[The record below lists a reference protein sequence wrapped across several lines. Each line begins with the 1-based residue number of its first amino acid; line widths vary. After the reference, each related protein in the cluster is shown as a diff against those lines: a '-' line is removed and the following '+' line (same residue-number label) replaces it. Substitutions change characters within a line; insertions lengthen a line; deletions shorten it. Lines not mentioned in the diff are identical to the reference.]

1 MNPKRMVEILLTKA
15 SYKHNIFYLEQRTY
29 KEGKVF
35 KKYKVKID
43 NGKMQEFNSLTQLL
57 IFLKDWKWWQLPKLT
72 DRQKKK
78 IIADYVENG
87 NYSETA
93 RLNNTTDVTVRRVV
107 EEDKD
112 NVLKKVEQKKEENT
126 QDMIQ
131 YLESKKEDKKRVIE
145 LCFKALEDKL
155 ASPDMF
161 TSVRDIAMVYGII
174 VDKDLKIKEIEAT
187 KTNAENIN
195 KNISNIAN
203 LLNNPKPNRSDKD
216 V

>member
-1 MNPKRMVEILLTKA
+1 M
-15 SYKHNIFYLEQRTY
+15 
-29 KEGKVF
+29 
-35 KKYKVKID
+35 
-43 NGKMQEFNSLTQLL
+43 
-57 IFLKDWKWWQLPKLT
+57 PKLT

-78 IIADYVENG
+78 IIADYVDNG

-93 RLNNTTDVTVRRVV
+93 RINGVNKSTVQRLISNNQEVQQKAQ
-107 EEDKD
+107 EKKDK
-112 NVLKKVEQKKEENT
+112 NT
-126 QDMIQ
+126 KDMLQ

-187 KTNAENIN
+187 KNNVEDIN

-203 LLNNPKPNRSDKD
+203 LLNNPKPNRSDED

>member
-1 MNPKRMVEILLTKA
+1 MKPKRMVEILLTKT

-29 KEGKVF
+29 KESKVF

-57 IFLKDWKWWQLPKLT
+57 LFLKDWKWWKLPKLT

-78 IIADYVENG
+78 IIADYVDNG

-93 RLNNTTDVTVRRVV
+93 RLNGVNKSTVQRLISKNQEVQQKAQ
-107 EEDKD
+107 E
-112 NVLKKVEQKKEENT
+112 KKEENT
-126 QDMIQ
+126 QDMLQ

-161 TSVRDIAMVYGII
+161 TSVRDIAMVYGVI
-174 VDKDLKIKEIEAT
+174 VDKDLKIKEIEGT
-187 KTNAENIN
+187 KTNTENIN

-203 LLNNPKPNRSDKD
+203 LLNNPKPNRSEKD

>member
-1 MNPKRMVEILLTKA
+1 MNPKRMVEILLTKT
-15 SYKHNIFYLEQRTY
+15 SFKHNVFYLEQRTY
-29 KEGKVF
+29 KESKVF

-72 DRQKKK
+72 DKQKKK
-78 IIADYVENG
+78 IIADYVDNG

-93 RLNNTTDVTVRRVV
+93 RINGVNKSTVQRLISKNQEVQQKAQ
-107 EEDKD
+107 E
-112 NVLKKVEQKKEENT
+112 KKEENT
-126 QDMIQ
+126 QDMLQ

-161 TSVRDIAMVYGII
+161 TSVRDIAMVYGVI

-187 KTNAENIN
+187 KNNVEDIN

>member
-1 MNPKRMVEILLTKA
+1 M
-15 SYKHNIFYLEQRTY
+15 
-29 KEGKVF
+29 
-35 KKYKVKID
+35 
-43 NGKMQEFNSLTQLL
+43 
-57 IFLKDWKWWQLPKLT
+57 PKLT
-72 DRQKKK
+72 DKQKKK
-78 IIADYVENG
+78 IIADYVDNG

-93 RLNNTTDVTVRRVV
+93 RMNNTTDTTVRTIIK
-107 EEDKD
+107 ENK
-112 NVLKKVEQKKEENT
+112 NIALKKMEQKKEENT
-126 QDMIQ
+126 QDMLQ

-161 TSVRDIAMVYGII
+161 TSVRDIAMVYGVI

-187 KTNAENIN
+187 KNNVENIN

-203 LLNNPKPNRSDKD
+203 LLNNPKPNRNEKD

>member
-1 MNPKRMVEILLTKA
+1 M
-15 SYKHNIFYLEQRTY
+15 
-29 KEGKVF
+29 
-35 KKYKVKID
+35 
-43 NGKMQEFNSLTQLL
+43 
-57 IFLKDWKWWQLPKLT
+57 PKLT
-72 DRQKKK
+72 DKQKKK
-78 IIADYVENG
+78 IIADYVDNG

-93 RLNNTTDVTVRRVV
+93 RMNNTTDTTVRTIIK
-107 EEDKD
+107 ENK
-112 NVLKKVEQKKEENT
+112 NIALKKMEQKKEENT
-126 QDMIQ
+126 QDMLQ

-161 TSVRDIAMVYGII
+161 TSIRDIAMVYGII

-187 KTNAENIN
+187 KNNVEDIN

-203 LLNNPKPNRSDKD
+203 LLNNPKPNRSEKD

>member
-1 MNPKRMVEILLTKA
+1 MNPKRMVEILLTKT
-15 SYKHNIFYLEQRTY
+15 SFKHNVFYLEQRTY

-93 RLNNTTDVTVRRVV
+93 RINGVNKSTVQRLISNNQEVQQKAQ
-107 EEDKD
+107 E
-112 NVLKKVEQKKEENT
+112 KKEENT
-126 QDMIQ
+126 QDMLQ

-161 TSVRDIAMVYGII
+161 TSIRDIAMVYGII

-187 KTNAENIN
+187 KNNVEDIN

>member
-1 MNPKRMVEILLTKA
+1 M
-15 SYKHNIFYLEQRTY
+15 
-29 KEGKVF
+29 
-35 KKYKVKID
+35 
-43 NGKMQEFNSLTQLL
+43 
-57 IFLKDWKWWQLPKLT
+57 PKLT
-72 DRQKKK
+72 DKQKKK
-78 IIADYVENG
+78 IIADYVDNG

-93 RLNNTTDVTVRRVV
+93 RLNNTTDTTVRTIIK
-107 EEDKD
+107 ENK
-112 NVLKKVEQKKEENT
+112 NITLKKMEQKKEENT
-126 QDMIQ
+126 QDMLQ

-161 TSVRDIAMVYGII
+161 TSIRDIAMVYGII

>member
-29 KEGKVF
+29 KEGKIF

-78 IIADYVENG
+78 IIADYVDNG

-93 RLNNTTDVTVRRVV
+93 RINGVNKSTVQRLISKNQEVQQKAQ
-107 EEDKD
+107 E
-112 NVLKKVEQKKEENT
+112 KKEENT
-126 QDMIQ
+126 QDMLQ

-161 TSVRDIAMVYGII
+161 TSIRDIAMVYGII

-203 LLNNPKPNRSDKD
+203 LINNPKPNRSEKD

>member
-1 MNPKRMVEILLTKA
+1 MNPKRMVEILLTKT
-15 SYKHNIFYLEQRTY
+15 SYKHNVFYLEQRTY

-57 IFLKDWKWWQLPKLT
+57 FFLKDWKWWQLPKLT
-72 DRQKKK
+72 DKQKKK
-78 IIADYVENG
+78 IIADYVDNG

-93 RLNNTTDVTVRRVV
+93 RINGVNKSTVQRLISKNQEVQQKAQ
-107 EEDKD
+107 E
-112 NVLKKVEQKKEENT
+112 KKEENT
-126 QDMIQ
+126 QDMLQ

-187 KTNAENIN
+187 KNNVEDIN

>member
-1 MNPKRMVEILLTKA
+1 MNPKRMVEILLTKT
-15 SYKHNIFYLEQRTY
+15 SYKHNVFYLEQRTY
-29 KEGKVF
+29 KESKVF

-78 IIADYVENG
+78 IIADYVDNG

-93 RLNNTTDVTVRRVV
+93 RINGVNKSTVQRLISKNQEVQQKAQ
-107 EEDKD
+107 E
-112 NVLKKVEQKKEENT
+112 KKEENT
-126 QDMIQ
+126 QDMLQ

-161 TSVRDIAMVYGII
+161 TSIRDIAMVYGII

-187 KTNAENIN
+187 KNNVEDIN

-203 LLNNPKPNRSDKD
+203 LLNNPKPNRSEED

>member
-1 MNPKRMVEILLTKA
+1 MNLKRMVEILLTKT
-15 SYKHNIFYLEQRTY
+15 SFKHNVFYLEQRTY

-93 RLNNTTDVTVRRVV
+93 RINGVNKSTVQRLISNNQEVQQKAQ
-107 EEDKD
+107 E
-112 NVLKKVEQKKEENT
+112 KKEENT
-126 QDMIQ
+126 QDMLQ

-161 TSVRDIAMVYGII
+161 TSIRDIAMVYGII

-187 KTNAENIN
+187 KNNVEDIN

-203 LLNNPKPNRSDKD
+203 LLNNPKPNRSEED

>member
-29 KEGKVF
+29 KEGKIF

-78 IIADYVENG
+78 IIADYVDNG

-93 RLNNTTDVTVRRVV
+93 RINGVNKSTVQRLISNNQEVQQKAQ
-107 EEDKD
+107 E
-112 NVLKKVEQKKEENT
+112 KKEENT
-126 QDMIQ
+126 QDMLQ

-145 LCFKALEDKL
+145 LCFKALKDKL

-161 TSVRDIAMVYGII
+161 TSIRDIAMVYGII

-187 KTNAENIN
+187 KNNVENIN

-203 LLNNPKPNRSDKD
+203 LLNNPKPNRSEKD

>member
-15 SYKHNIFYLEQRTY
+15 SFKHSVFYLEQRTY
-29 KEGKVF
+29 KESKVF

-78 IIADYVENG
+78 IIADYVDNG

-93 RLNNTTDVTVRRVV
+93 RINGVNKSTVQRLISKNQEVQQKAQ
-107 EEDKD
+107 E
-112 NVLKKVEQKKEENT
+112 KKEENT
-126 QDMIQ
+126 QDMLQ

-161 TSVRDIAMVYGII
+161 TSIRDIAMVYGII

>member
-1 MNPKRMVEILLTKA
+1 MNPKRMVEILLTKT
-15 SYKHNIFYLEQRTY
+15 SFKHNVFYLEQRTY

-93 RLNNTTDVTVRRVV
+93 RINGVNKSTVQRLISKNQEVQQKAQ
-107 EEDKD
+107 E
-112 NVLKKVEQKKEENT
+112 KKEENT
-126 QDMIQ
+126 QDMLQ

-161 TSVRDIAMVYGII
+161 TSIRDIAMVYGII

-203 LLNNPKPNRSDKD
+203 LINNPKPNRSEKD

>member
-1 MNPKRMVEILLTKA
+1 MNAKRMVEILLTKT
-15 SYKHNIFYLEQRTY
+15 SYKHNVFYLEQRTY
-29 KEGKVF
+29 KESKVF

-78 IIADYVENG
+78 IIADYVDNG

-93 RLNNTTDVTVRRVV
+93 RMNNTTDTTVRTIIK
-107 EEDKD
+107 ENK
-112 NVLKKVEQKKEENT
+112 NVALKKMEQKKEENT
-126 QDMIQ
+126 QDMLQ

-155 ASPDMF
+155 ATPDMF

-187 KTNAENIN
+187 KNNVEDIN

-203 LLNNPKPNRSDKD
+203 LLNNPKPNRSEED

>member
-29 KEGKVF
+29 KECKIF

-78 IIADYVENG
+78 IIADYVDNG

-93 RLNNTTDVTVRRVV
+93 RINGVNKSTVQRLISKNQEVQQKAQ
-107 EEDKD
+107 E
-112 NVLKKVEQKKEENT
+112 KKEENT
-126 QDMIQ
+126 QDMLQ

-161 TSVRDIAMVYGII
+161 TSIRDIAMVYGII

>member
-1 MNPKRMVEILLTKA
+1 MNSKRMVEILLTKT
-15 SYKHNIFYLEQRTY
+15 SFKHNVFYLEQRTY
-29 KEGKVF
+29 KESKVF

-57 IFLKDWKWWQLPKLT
+57 IFLKDWKWWKLPKLT

-78 IIADYVENG
+78 IIADYVDNG

-93 RLNNTTDVTVRRVV
+93 RINGVNKSTVQRLISKNQEVQQKAQEKKDKNT
-107 EEDKD
+107 EDM
-112 NVLKKVEQKKEENT
+112 L
-126 QDMIQ
+126 Q

-161 TSVRDIAMVYGII
+161 TSVRDIAMVYGVI

-187 KTNAENIN
+187 KNNVENIN

-203 LLNNPKPNRSDKD
+203 LLNNPKPNRSEED

>member
-15 SYKHNIFYLEQRTY
+15 SFKHNVFYLEQRTY

-57 IFLKDWKWWQLPKLT
+57 IFLKDWKWWKLPKLT

-78 IIADYVENG
+78 IIADYVDNG

-93 RLNNTTDVTVRRVV
+93 RINGVNKSTVQRLISNNQEVQQKAQ
-107 EEDKD
+107 E
-112 NVLKKVEQKKEENT
+112 KKEENT
-126 QDMIQ
+126 QDMLQ

-161 TSVRDIAMVYGII
+161 TSIRDIAMVYGII

-187 KTNAENIN
+187 KNNVEDIN

-203 LLNNPKPNRSDKD
+203 LLNNPKPNRSEED

>member
-1 MNPKRMVEILLTKA
+1 MNPKRMVEILLTKT
-15 SYKHNIFYLEQRTY
+15 SFKHNVFYLEQRTY
-29 KEGKVF
+29 KESKVF

-78 IIADYVENG
+78 IIADYVDNG

-93 RLNNTTDVTVRRVV
+93 RINGVNKSTVQRLISKNQEVQQKAQ
-107 EEDKD
+107 E
-112 NVLKKVEQKKEENT
+112 KKEENT
-126 QDMIQ
+126 QDMLQ

-161 TSVRDIAMVYGII
+161 TSIRDIAMVYGII

-203 LLNNPKPNRSDKD
+203 LLNNPKPNRSEKD

>member
-15 SYKHNIFYLEQRTY
+15 SFKHNVFYLEQRTY
-29 KEGKVF
+29 KESKVF

-57 IFLKDWKWWQLPKLT
+57 LFLKDWKWWQLPKLT

-78 IIADYVENG
+78 IIADYVDNG

-93 RLNNTTDVTVRRVV
+93 RINGVNKSTVQRLINKNQEAQQKAQEKKDKNT
-107 EEDKD
+107 EDM
-112 NVLKKVEQKKEENT
+112 L
-126 QDMIQ
+126 Q

-161 TSVRDIAMVYGII
+161 TSIRDIAMVYGII

-187 KTNAENIN
+187 KNNIEDIN

-203 LLNNPKPNRSDKD
+203 LLNNPKPNRSEED

>member
-1 MNPKRMVEILLTKA
+1 MNPKRMVEILLTKT
-15 SYKHNIFYLEQRTY
+15 SFKHNVFYLEQRTY
-29 KEGKVF
+29 KEGKIF

-57 IFLKDWKWWQLPKLT
+57 IFLKDWEWWKLPKLT

-78 IIADYVENG
+78 IIADYVDNG

-93 RLNNTTDVTVRRVV
+93 RINGVNKSTVQRLISKNQEVQQKAQEKKDKNT
-107 EEDKD
+107 EDM
-112 NVLKKVEQKKEENT
+112 L
-126 QDMIQ
+126 Q

-161 TSVRDIAMVYGII
+161 TSIRDIAMVYGII

-187 KTNAENIN
+187 KNNVEDIN

-203 LLNNPKPNRSDKD
+203 LLNNPKPNRSDED

>member
-1 MNPKRMVEILLTKA
+1 M
-15 SYKHNIFYLEQRTY
+15 
-29 KEGKVF
+29 
-35 KKYKVKID
+35 
-43 NGKMQEFNSLTQLL
+43 
-57 IFLKDWKWWQLPKLT
+57 PKLT

-112 NVLKKVEQKKEENT
+112 NILKKVEQKKDENT
-126 QDMIQ
+126 EDMLE
-131 YLESKKEDKKRVIE
+131 YLQNKRDDKKRVVE

-161 TSVRDIAMVYGII
+161 TSVKDIITVYGII
-174 VDKDLKIKEIEAT
+174 ADKELKYADMMIKKNATKDLSKVELLLSKIEEEA
-187 KTNAENIN
+187 N
-195 KNISNIAN
+195 KWYLLISKKN
-203 LLNNPKPNRSDKD
+203 LLKNLRIDII
-216 V
+216 

>member
-1 MNPKRMVEILLTKA
+1 MNPKRMMEILLTKT
-15 SYKHNIFYLEQRTY
+15 SFKHNVFYLEQRTY

-72 DRQKKK
+72 DKQKKK
-78 IIADYVENG
+78 IIADYVDNG

-93 RLNNTTDVTVRRVV
+93 RINGVNKSTVQRLISKNQEVQQKAQ
-107 EEDKD
+107 E
-112 NVLKKVEQKKEENT
+112 KKEENT
-126 QDMIQ
+126 QDMLQ

-161 TSVRDIAMVYGII
+161 TSIRDIAMVYGII

-203 LLNNPKPNRSDKD
+203 LLNNPKPNRSEKD

>member
-1 MNPKRMVEILLTKA
+1 M
-15 SYKHNIFYLEQRTY
+15 
-29 KEGKVF
+29 
-35 KKYKVKID
+35 
-43 NGKMQEFNSLTQLL
+43 
-57 IFLKDWKWWQLPKLT
+57 PKLT

-78 IIADYVENG
+78 IIADYVDNG

-93 RLNNTTDVTVRRVV
+93 RMNNTTDTTVRTIIK
-107 EEDKD
+107 ENK
-112 NVLKKVEQKKEENT
+112 NVALKKMEQKKEENT
-126 QDMIQ
+126 QDMLQ

-155 ASPDMF
+155 ATPDMF

-187 KTNAENIN
+187 KNNVEDIN

-203 LLNNPKPNRSDKD
+203 LLNNPKPNRSEED

>member
-1 MNPKRMVEILLTKA
+1 MNPKRMVEILLTKT
-15 SYKHNIFYLEQRTY
+15 SFKHNVFYLEQRTY

-78 IIADYVENG
+78 IIADYVDNG

-93 RLNNTTDVTVRRVV
+93 RINGVNKSTVQRLISKNQEVQQKAQ
-107 EEDKD
+107 E
-112 NVLKKVEQKKEENT
+112 KKEENT
-126 QDMIQ
+126 QDMLQ

-161 TSVRDIAMVYGII
+161 TSIRDIAMVYGII

-203 LLNNPKPNRSDKD
+203 LLNNPKPNRSEKN

>member
-29 KEGKVF
+29 KEGKIF

-93 RLNNTTDVTVRRVV
+93 RINGVNKSTVQRLISNNQEVQQKAQ
-107 EEDKD
+107 E
-112 NVLKKVEQKKEENT
+112 KKEENT
-126 QDMIQ
+126 QDMLQ

-161 TSVRDIAMVYGII
+161 TSIRDIAMVYGII

-187 KTNAENIN
+187 KNNVEDIN

-203 LLNNPKPNRSDKD
+203 LLNNPKPNRSEED

>member
-1 MNPKRMVEILLTKA
+1 MNLKRMVEILLTKT
-15 SYKHNIFYLEQRTY
+15 SFKHNVFYLEQRTY

-57 IFLKDWKWWQLPKLT
+57 IFLKDWKWWKLPKLT

-78 IIADYVENG
+78 IIADYVDNG

-93 RLNNTTDVTVRRVV
+93 RINGVNKSTVQRLISKNQEVQQKAQ
-107 EEDKD
+107 E
-112 NVLKKVEQKKEENT
+112 KKEENT
-126 QDMIQ
+126 QDMLQ

-161 TSVRDIAMVYGII
+161 TSIRDIAMVYGII

-187 KTNAENIN
+187 KNNVENIN

-203 LLNNPKPNRSDKD
+203 LLNNPKPNRSEKD